1 MIHVTENEKSLKR
14 SECQAKIST
23 RKSIVTNHQRL
34 LCDIN
39 RDSTSRNKYSIDK
52 YSFTKVDIK
61 VDNEHEFS
69 KIRWSYWDDNAL
81 NLQQLDTQKKLK
93 IKAAQDISAVE
104 AKMNE
109 RNIQVNKDEVK
120 SFLHD
125 DSLIRIIENN
135 YSCK

>member
-1 MIHVTENEKSLKR
+1 
-14 SECQAKIST
+14 
-23 RKSIVTNHQRL
+23 
-34 LCDIN
+34 
-39 RDSTSRNKYSIDK
+39 
-52 YSFTKVDIK
+52 
-61 VDNEHEFS
+61 
-69 KIRWSYWDDNAL
+69 L